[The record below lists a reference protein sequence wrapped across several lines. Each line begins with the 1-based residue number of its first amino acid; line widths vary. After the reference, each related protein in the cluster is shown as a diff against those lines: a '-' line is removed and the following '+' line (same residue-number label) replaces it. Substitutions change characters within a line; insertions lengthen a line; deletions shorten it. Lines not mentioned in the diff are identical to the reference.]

1 MKLEAAPGVVIR
13 KVVVFADETLIENGR
28 RLDKPVRKSV
38 AAAVIKNPYA
48 GRYVEDL
55 QLLIDAG
62 DFLGG
67 FLGRKARET
76 LGIPPAAVESYGKA
90 AIVGVAGELEHG
102 HAILHPKFGR
112 GLREECG
119 GQDVCKAIIPSAAKV
134 GGPGTPIDVPLH
146 YKRAAFVR
154 SHYDAVEIRV
164 SDAPMAD
171 EIVVIAAVT
180 DSGRPLPRIGGL
192 KKEEV
197 RGEDGLR

>member
-1 MKLEAAPGVVIR
+1 MEIPPGITIR
-13 KVVVFADETLIENGR
+13 KVVVFTEETHVENGR
-28 RLDKPVRKSV
+28 RLDKPVRKSA

-48 GRYVEDL
+48 GRYVDEL
-55 QLLIDAG
+55 TLLIEAG

-67 FLGRKARET
+67 FLGRRAREA
-76 LGIPPAAVESYGKA
+76 LGIAPAEVENYGKA
-90 AIVGVAGELEHG
+90 AVIGLSGELEHG

-119 GQDVCKAIIPSAAKV
+119 GQDVCKAIVPSAAKI
-134 GGPGTPIDVPLH
+134 GGPGTAIDVPLH

-154 SHYDAVEIRV
+154 SHYDAIEVRV
-164 SDAPMAD
+164 SDAPLPD
-171 EIVVIAAVT
+171 EIVVAAAVT

-197 RGEDGLR
+197 KGEDGLR

>member
-1 MKLEAAPGVVIR
+1 MLEAASGVVIR
-13 KVVVFADETLIENGR
+13 KVAVYVDETFMEMGKDLQQ
-28 RLDKPVRKSV
+28 PVRKSA
-38 AAAVIKNPYA
+38 AAAVIKNPYV
-48 GRYVEDL
+48 GRYVDDL

-67 FLGRKARET
+67 FLGKKAREA
-76 LGIPPAAVESYGKA
+76 LGISPADVESYGKA
-90 AIVGVAGELEHG
+90 AIIGLEGELEHG

-119 GQDVCKAIIPSAAKV
+119 GQDVCKAIIPSAAKL
-134 GGPGTPIDVPLH
+134 GGPGTAIDVPLH

-154 SHYDAVEIRV
+154 SHYDAVEVRIG
-164 SDAPMAD
+164 DAPLPD

-180 DSGRPLPRIGGL
+180 NSGRPLPRIGGL
-192 KKEEV
+192 RKEEV

>member
-1 MKLEAAPGVVIR
+1 MEITPGITVR
-13 KVVVFADETLIENGR
+13 KVAVYVDETLVENGR
-28 RLDKPVRKSV
+28 RLDKPVRKS
-38 AAAVIKNPYA
+38 AAAAIIKNPYA
-48 GRYVEDL
+48 GRYVDDL
-55 QLLIDAG
+55 TALVDAG

-67 FLGRKARET
+67 FLGRKAREA
-76 LGIPPAAVESYGKA
+76 LGIAPAAVESYGKA
-90 AIVGVAGELEHG
+90 AVIGLAGELEHG

-119 GQDVCKAIIPSAAKV
+119 GQDVCKAIIPSAAKM
-134 GGPGTPIDVPLH
+134 GGPGTAVDVPLH

-154 SHYDAVEIRV
+154 SHYDAVEVRV
-164 SDAPMAD
+164 PDAPLPD

-197 RGEDGLR
+197 KGEDGLR